1 MLDCAPSYG
10 LLLKYE
16 DQHLWGT
23 PGKQH
28 KQIYTPGKQH
38 KQI

>member
-28 KQIYTPGKQH
+28 KQQMQSALEELPC
-38 KQI
+38 